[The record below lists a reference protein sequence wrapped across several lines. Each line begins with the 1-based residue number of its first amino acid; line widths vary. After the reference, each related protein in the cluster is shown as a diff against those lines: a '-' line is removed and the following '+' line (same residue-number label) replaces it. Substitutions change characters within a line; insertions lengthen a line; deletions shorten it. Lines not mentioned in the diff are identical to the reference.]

1 MTSNEFFNTKST
13 FDVRKRSHIV
23 VSPDADSSMII
34 EPDFTRKKNKTVI
47 KDNALVEI
55 KNKLRYPSK
64 AKIEN
69 KHPKIVSTN
78 ENIISYKN
86 SALPP
91 IKTPRGVNHSFNL
104 DFIRG
109 GSQTAKY
116 QTNHNGKI
124 SVKPKMTKVDISK
137 RSI

>member
-13 FDVRKRSHIV
+13 FDVRKNSQIV
-23 VSPDADSSMII
+23 VSPDADSSIMI
-34 EPDFTRKKNKTVI
+34 EHDFKRKKNSTIV
-47 KDNALVEI
+47 KDNVLVNI

-64 AKIEN
+64 TKIET
-69 KHPKIVSTN
+69 KKQKDASTA

-86 SALPP
+86 TGLPP

-109 GSQTAKY
+109 GS
-116 QTNHNGKI
+116 
-124 SVKPKMTKVDISK
+124 
-137 RSI
+137 